1 MLFIC
6 NEGNLKTK
14 AEKRNGVTWVM
25 GYHFAK
31 VLPISIFYKY
41 KWTNI

>member
-14 AEKRNGVTWVM
+14 AEKRNEITWVI
-25 GYHFAK
+25 GYHFCES
-31 VLPISIFYKY
+31 PTNFYFL
-41 KWTNI
+41 

>member
-25 GYHFAK
+25 GYHFES
-31 VLPISIFYKY
+31 PTNFYFL
-41 KWTNI
+41 